1 MYALHENGVSV
12 EDAAYQ
18 RGIHFLL
25 RTRHADGTWYVRSR
39 APKVQPYFES
49 GFPYGDDQ
57 WISAA
62 GTAWASTALATA
74 VDSRSVE
81 LHSGR

>member
-1 MYALHENGVSV
+1 MSV
-12 EDAAYQ
+12 QDPVYQ

-49 GFPYGDDQ
+49 GFPYRDDQ

-62 GTAWASTALATA
+62 GTAWASIALATA
-74 VDSRSVE
+74 VDTRNVE
-81 LHSGR
+81 LRSGR